1 MFFGVILSNMVV
13 VILVFCGG
21 VRLYDVLTH
30 LSQGMNAVD
39 FADALLTAGT
49 PLFMAAGLYM
59 LIQIACQVQRTNI
72 ELKMKAAATVSVAG
86 PSTPP
91 ASSPKPPKKQQAE
104 EKAASFFDLDEKDL
118 RRGPGCAPRQVT
130 PPLARNARPHGQ
142 DAADSSPQAEST
154 ESGDKGAAASAESS
168 APVDSSASAASA
180 DSAESSASAVSAVS
194 SASAVS
200 AVSSTPAASPASAA
214 PDRSAAP
221 SPAAQRKDTGKFFSL
236 D

>member
-39 FADALLTAGT
+39 FTNDLLTAAT

-72 ELKMKAAATVSVAG
+72 ELKMKAAAPVPGTG
-86 PSTPP
+86 QSTPHAP
-91 ASSPKPPKKQQAE
+91 APRPAKKQQAE
-104 EKAASFFDLDEKDL
+104 EKAASFFDLDENDL
-118 RRGPGCAPRQVT
+118 RRRPNCAPRQVT
-130 PPLARNARPHGQ
+130 PPLARNASPSGQ
-142 DAADSSPQAEST
+142 NAANSSPQAEPS
-154 ESGDKGAAASAESS
+154 ESGDKGAA
-168 APVDSSASAASA
+168 SSASSPT
-180 DSAESSASAVSAVS
+180 SAV
-194 SASAVS
+194 
-200 AVSSTPAASPASAA
+200 PSAA
-214 PDRSAAP
+214 PDRSAGP
-221 SPAAQRKDTGKFFSL
+221 RPAAPRENTGKFFSL

>member
-30 LSQGMNAVD
+30 LEQGMNAVD

-72 ELKMKAAATVSVAG
+72 ELKMKAAAPVSVAG

-130 PPLARNARPHGQ
+130 PPLARNARPHEQ
-142 DAADSSPQAEST
+142 DTPSEPGDKAAADSSAT
-154 ESGDKGAAASAESS
+154 
-168 APVDSSASAASA
+168 
-180 DSAESSASAVSAVS
+180 
-194 SASAVS
+194 
-200 AVSSTPAASPASAA
+200 
-214 PDRSAAP
+214 P
-221 SPAAQRKDTGKFFSL
+221 SPAPADSSSGSEPATVTNRSAGAHPSTQRKKDTGKFFSL

>member
-21 VRLYDVLTH
+21 VQVYDVLTH
-30 LSQGMNAVD
+30 LEQGMNAVD
-39 FADALLTAGT
+39 FTDDLLAAAT

-72 ELKMKAAATVSVAG
+72 ELKMKAAAPVSVAG

-168 APVDSSASAASA
+168 APADSSASSASSASAASA

-194 SASAVS
+194 S
-200 AVSSTPAASPASAA
+200 TPAASPASAA
-214 PDRSAAP
+214 HDRSAAP

>member
-30 LSQGMNAVD
+30 LSQGMKAVD

-72 ELKMKAAATVSVAG
+72 ELKMKAAAPVSVSG

-118 RRGPGCAPRQVT
+118 RRGPGCAPRQIT

-168 APVDSSASAASA
+168 APADSSASAASA
-180 DSAESSASAVSAVS
+180 DSAVS

>member
-168 APVDSSASAASA
+168 APADSSASAASA
-180 DSAESSASAVSAVS
+180 DSAES